1 MNSSFLSRTFPLA
14 ATFLLLLPTLCAQQ
28 FVCSF
33 FDSNGKP
40 LKDVETRL
48 SVIGREDA
56 EELEP
61 LFRKSNQQGSVQ
73 YPDLE
78 PGRYLFEA
86 QLNNY
91 VPMRKVVTAGGE
103 SNLRRT
109 LLKKNEFQR
118 IEKKATRALEDDEFL
133 TAIQALNE
141 LVEFYPEDAFLHDN
155 LARSYAGLLEG
166 ERALAEARLAA
177 KLDPERFGS
186 AEIVI
191 RKMVLS
197 QRGDQALKSFDPE
210 GAEVSFKELRE
221 LAPYDPVAY
230 EGLALAL
237 GHQGKIQPALEAIS
251 KAIELDPDNPKLPEI
266 KRALE
271 GAGGGP

>member
-1 MNSSFLSRTFPLA
+1 MNSSFLSRTFPPA
-14 ATFLLLLPTLCAQQ
+14 AAFLLLLPTLCAQQ

-33 FDSNGKP
+33 FDSNGKL

-48 SVIGREDA
+48 TVIDRPDA
-56 EELEP
+56 QGLEP
-61 LFRKSNQQGSVQ
+61 LFRKSNEQGSVQ
-73 YPDLE
+73 YPQLE
-78 PGRYLFEA
+78 PGRYRFEA
-86 QLNNY
+86 QLRNY
-91 VPMRKVVTAGGE
+91 VPLKTVVTAAGE
-103 SNLRRT
+103 SSLRRT
-109 LLKKNEFQR
+109 LLKTNEFQK
-118 IEKKATRALEDDEFL
+118 IEKKATRALDNDEFL
-133 TAIQALNE
+133 TAIQSLNE
-141 LVEFYPEDAFLHDN
+141 LVEFYPEDAVLHDN
-155 LARSYAGLLEG
+155 LARAYAGLLEG

-177 KLDPERFGS
+177 KLDPESFGS

-237 GHQGKIQPALEAIS
+237 GHQGKIQPALEAIN